1 MNKTKHRFT
10 TSMLFT
16 FLNIGCANAL
26 SPAEQTYLD
35 KISGTLSVISQ
46 PFISEGVVT
55 GCTFVFNSLT
65 KDHIYRQGD
74 FIKVTGSFGL
84 MKAQNSIGVTVKV
97 VVNEMTLDQGGQIIL
112 KPSAPDRAYLIG
124 SGYKN
129 NLSGLVNSG
138 PSDTAGGVFSVYQ
151 LEPSLPILMEQLQTQ
166 AASIGFNRAG
176 GQSDIQINIDLTV
189 ENFTNAGERL
199 HNQKAIQEFSE
210 CMMVLLKADE

>member
-1 MNKTKHRFT
+1 MNKGKSRLAA
-10 TSMLFT
+10 SVLFILLGVRHVYAISAT
-16 FLNIGCANAL
+16 QE
-26 SPAEQTYLD
+26 SYLD
-35 KISGTLSVISQ
+35 KMAGTLSVISQ
-46 PFISEGVVT
+46 PFISEGTVT
-55 GCTFVFNSLT
+55 GCTFVFNVLT
-65 KDHIYRQGD
+65 RDHIYRQGK
-74 FIKVTGSFGL
+74 FIKVTGSIGL
-84 MKAQNSIGVTVKV
+84 MKAQNSLGVTVKV
-97 VVNEMTLDQGGQIIL
+97 VVNEMAVDQSGQVVL

-138 PSDTAGGVFSVYQ
+138 QSDTAGGVFSVYQ

-210 CMMVLLKADE
+210 CMIVLLEADK